1 MSGTK
6 EKTTGKQS
14 TKGRAGKVP
23 APEVAQT
30 DAPDLPGADLPGAE
44 RSVTLP
50 GHYLA
55 VGSSPV
61 SVTPGD
67 AGAPQPSDDVITLT
81 GDSVSITG
89 PAVSISADWING
101 VQGELNAAL
110 TPEGLASGAE
120 SSNLN
125 MNVTSLPDTD
135 DVQVLEVRARSE
147 RGFFR
152 CGRFWP
158 REPVHVFVSD
168 DPDGDNEANA
178 LEGDVVVECFIS
190 HETAERLKAEPHLVV
205 TVVPVL
211 QTVAEKS

>member
-6 EKTTGKQS
+6 EKATGKQS
-14 TKGRAGKVP
+14 AKGRAGKVS
-23 APEVAQT
+23 AQEVAQT
-30 DAPDLPGADLPGAE
+30 DASDLPGAE

-50 GHYLA
+50 GHYVA
-55 VGSSPV
+55 VGASPV

-67 AGAPQPSDDVITLT
+67 AGTTELSGGVITLT
-81 GDSVSITG
+81 GDSVSISA
-89 PAVSISADWING
+89 PAVHISADHLNT
-101 VQGELNAAL
+101 VQREL
-110 TPEGLASGAE
+110 
-120 SSNLN
+120 
-125 MNVTSLPDTD
+125 MNVVLAADGQDSAVTPTVPATD
-135 DVQVLEVRARSE
+135 DVVVLEVRARHE
-147 RGFFR
+147 RGFWR

-205 TVVPVL
+205 AVVPVL
-211 QTVAEKS
+211 QVAEKD

>member
-30 DAPDLPGADLPGAE
+30 DAPDLPGAE

-50 GHYLA
+50 GHYIA

-61 SVTPGD
+61 SVTPGN
-67 AGAPQPSDDVITLT
+67 AGAPQPSDDVIILT
-81 GDSVSITG
+81 GDSVSISA
-89 PAVSISADWING
+89 PAIHISADYLNT
-101 VQGELNAAL
+101 VQRELMDVVL
-110 TPEGLASGAE
+110 GAE
-120 SSNLN
+120 GQASAATQT
-125 MNVTSLPDTD
+125 MPATD
-135 DVQVLEVRARSE
+135 DVEVLEIRARSE
-147 RGFFR
+147 RGFWR

-178 LEGDVVVECFIS
+178 LEGDVVVESFIS

-205 TVVPVL
+205 TVL
-211 QTVAEKS
+211 QTVAEKD

>member
-6 EKTTGKQS
+6 EKTTGKQNA
-14 TKGRAGKVP
+14 KGRAGKVP
-23 APEVAQT
+23 APEVAQ
-30 DAPDLPGADLPGAE
+30 AHASDLPGAE

-50 GHYLA
+50 GHYVA
-55 VGSSPV
+55 VGASPV

-67 AGAPQPSDDVITLT
+67 AIVLQPSDDDITLT
-81 GDSVSITG
+81 GDSVSISA
-89 PAVSISADWING
+89 PAIHISADHLNT
-101 VQGELNAAL
+101 VQREL
-110 TPEGLASGAE
+110 
-120 SSNLN
+120 
-125 MNVTSLPDTD
+125 MNVVLAAEGQASAVAKTMPATD
-135 DVQVLEVRARSE
+135 DVVVLEVRARSE

-205 TVVPVL
+205 TVL

>member
-1 MSGTK
+1 VSGTK
-6 EKTTGKQS
+6 EKTTGKQG

-23 APEVAQT
+23 APEVAQV
-30 DAPDLPGADLPGAE
+30 DAPDLPGAE

-50 GHYLA
+50 GHYVA

-61 SVTPGD
+61 SLKPGD
-67 AGAPQPSDDVITLT
+67 AGAPPSSDDVITLT
-81 GDSVSITG
+81 GDN
-89 PAVSISADWING
+89 VSISAPAVHISADHLNT
-101 VQGELNAAL
+101 VQREL
-110 TPEGLASGAE
+110 
-120 SSNLN
+120 
-125 MNVTSLPDTD
+125 MNVVLAAGGQASTVAKTVPATD
-135 DVQVLEVRARSE
+135 DVVVLEVRARHE

-168 DPDGDNEANA
+168 DPDGDNEASA

-205 TVVPVL
+205 AVVPVL
-211 QTVAEKS
+211 QVAEKD

>member
-6 EKTTGKQS
+6 EKTAGKQS
-14 TKGRAGKVP
+14 TKGRAGKVS
-23 APEVAQT
+23 AQEVAQA
-30 DAPDLPGADLPGAE
+30 DASDLPGVE

-50 GHYLA
+50 GHYVA
-55 VGSSPV
+55 VGASPI
-61 SVTPGD
+61 SVTLGD
-67 AGAPQPSDDVITLT
+67 VDES
-81 GDSVSITG
+81 
-89 PAVSISADWING
+89 
-101 VQGELNAAL
+101 L
-110 TPEGLASGAE
+110 TPEGLAAGGGSENLIVATQLQTEYLNTSQGEMRSALTAEGLASGAD
-120 SSNLN
+120 SSPLSMSITPN
-125 MNVTSLPDTD
+125 PATD
-135 DVQVLEVRARSE
+135 DVVVLEVRARSE

-205 TVVPVL
+205 AIVPVL
-211 QTVAEKS
+211 QVAEKD